1 MPPRKLPPSLGGIE
15 KNQIVAKR
23 IKEVKAGKIPNQHN
37 TLIYDQARD
46 PQHTAV
52 YNSYFNG
59 IKPTD
64 LVFIFFDDATANP
77 TETTPTING
86 HTLQEINAGAD
97 YPNDRDNQVIVQK
110 DYPRFDDKKKRDVV
124 AVMYNNK
131 RNKVKFASKNEV
143 TGLPHF
149 YTEEIDLS
157 NGDHVR
163 YYGVFMGK
171 ENNTSFGKRR
181 KTKKKTSKLENDLK
195 YLLKL

>member
-1 MPPRKLPPSLGGIE
+1 MPPRKLPPSLSGGIE
-15 KNQIVAKR
+15 KNQLVAKR

-37 TLIYDQARD
+37 TLIYDQTRD

-64 LVFIFFDDATANP
+64 LVFIYFDDATAEP

-97 YPNDRDNQVIVQK
+97 YPSDRDNQVIVQK

-163 YYGVFMGK
+163 YYGTFMAK
-171 ENNTSFGKRR
+171 ENTSFGKRR
-181 KTKKKTSKLENDLK
+181 KTKRKTSKLENYLK